1 MHPKL
6 SFETFVLAMG
16 IVEPLFT
23 LPQAYN
29 IWVKH
34 ETVGVSLI
42 TWVFF
47 VIASLI
53 WFSYGLSIKSRP
65 IVVSYALY
73 AIFNSLVVIG
83 LIVH

>member
-1 MHPKL
+1 MLRKPSL
-6 SFETFVLAMG
+6 ETFVLAMG
-16 IVEPLFT
+16 IIEPLFT

-34 ETVGVSLI
+34 ETTGVSLI
-42 TWVFF
+42 TWIFF

-53 WFSYGLSIKSRP
+53 WFVYGISIKSKP

-73 AIFNSLVVIG
+73 AIFNSFVVIG
-83 LIVH
+83 LVVS